1 MHLQWN
7 CVHRTQRTLV
17 DPLVHLARPLLL
29 WPMGSL
35 LVSAF
40 RPLWTVDSVV
50 CVLAYP
56 VPIVLRIK
64 IRAESWARN
73 GNNMFLSCSHHVP
86 IMPLFP
92 ARGSKGGSDPLPAK
106 PWSMCSSSREESKLH
121 LPSAACFRCH
131 SSTKSNENRCK
142 ERMTTDFEILPWS
155 LCHIIQH

>member
-7 CVHRTQRTLV
+7 CVHRTQRTLL

-86 IMPLFP
+86 IMFPSCLFSQQEDQRAGLIP
-92 ARGSKGGSDPLPAK
+92 
-106 PWSMCSSSREESKLH
+106 C
-121 LPSAACFRCH
+121 LPSHDQCAQAPEKNQSYTCH
-131 SSTKSNENRCK
+131 QLPVFAVIALLRAMKTDARKGWQQTLKSCRG
-142 ERMTTDFEILPWS
+142 RYVT
-155 LCHIIQH
+155 